1 MANIRGIQGGQA
13 APVAITAV
21 EAGVTIPTSID
32 TTTPLDVIVDSTIPV
47 DVKLAAGENHAG
59 ALGGNSVILEF
70 SPTLSVAGAYISGDY
85 IGESGVCM
93 SIDLAGRINGGTG
106 IIESAVLIDAA
117 KQSAAIEL
125 WLFTASVTP
134 PNDNAPWDVSDLE
147 ATYCIGVIT
156 FDTYYASVSNSVSS
170 VGNVGLVFKAPVAS
184 QYLFGVLVS
193 RGTPT
198 FAAGN
203 LTIKLGLLQD

>member
-1 MANIRGIQGGQA
+1 MANKRGIQGGQA

-21 EAGVTIPTSID
+21 ESGVTIPASID
-32 TTTPLDVIVDSTIPV
+32 TSTPLDVV
-47 DVKLAAGENHAG
+47 LEAGENHAG
-59 ALGGNSVILEF
+59 AVGGHSVILEF
-70 SPTLSVAGAYISGDY
+70 SPTLSVAGAYASGDY

-106 IIESAVLIDAA
+106 VIHSAVLIDAA
-117 KQSAAIEL
+117 LQSQAIEL
-125 WLFTASVTP
+125 WLFSASVTP
-134 PNDNAPWDVSDLE
+134 PVDNAPWSIDDSE

-156 FDTYYASVSNSVSS
+156 FDTYYASALNSVAS
-170 VGNVGLVFKAPVAS
+170 VGNVGLVFKTPVAS
-184 QYLFGVLVS
+184 QYLFACLVS

-198 FAAGN
+198 FAAGD